1 MKIIIAPAKI
11 MKIDRDSF
19 PVQSKP
25 EFLTKTRIL
34 EHFLKSRTK
43 EQLDTLWHA
52 SQKVTEQSILQLK
65 NMDLDD
71 RLTPAILA
79 FSGIQYQYMAPD
91 IFTQPAL
98 DYIQKNL
105 NNLQYIHTFQYLNP
119 HPLIR
124 ILFFHTY

>member
-1 MKIIIAPAKI
+1 MSSLLITNLVYRKGIKMKIIIAPAKI

-52 SQKVTEQSILQLK
+52 SQKVTEQSIF
-65 NMDLDD
+65 N
-71 RLTPAILA
+71 
-79 FSGIQYQYMAPD
+79 
-91 IFTQPAL
+91 
-98 DYIQKNL
+98 
-105 NNLQYIHTFQYLNP
+105 
-119 HPLIR
+119 
-124 ILFFHTY
+124 

>member
-1 MKIIIAPAKI
+1 MSSLLITNLVYRKGIKMKIIIAPAKI

-65 NMDLDD
+65 NMD
-71 RLTPAILA
+71 
-79 FSGIQYQYMAPD
+79 YC
-91 IFTQPAL
+91 
-98 DYIQKNL
+98 
-105 NNLQYIHTFQYLNP
+105 
-119 HPLIR
+119 R
-124 ILFFHTY
+124 IGFFYNYVLVL

>member
-98 DYIQKNL
+98 DYI
-105 NNLQYIHTFQYLNP
+105 
-119 HPLIR
+119 
-124 ILFFHTY
+124 

>member
-91 IFTQPAL
+91 ILPSQRLIISKRICAFFPVFTGYSGHL
-98 DYIQKNL
+98 TVFVHIVWN
-105 NNLQYIHTFQYLNP
+105 
-119 HPLIR
+119 
-124 ILFFHTY
+124 